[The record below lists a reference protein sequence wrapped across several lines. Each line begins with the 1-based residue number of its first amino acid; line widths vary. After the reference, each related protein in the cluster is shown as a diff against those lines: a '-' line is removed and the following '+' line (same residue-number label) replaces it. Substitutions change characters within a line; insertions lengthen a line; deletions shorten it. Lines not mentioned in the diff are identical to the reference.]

1 MKTESRPT
9 NIDAREAMSQ
19 QRVIRPRWVDWPDA
33 LGWWYDAELDNWIKL
48 KKRLTR
54 DFFAPQPPRRWYGP
68 WVACFDGEPNADITG
83 GTPEVKL

>member
-1 MKTESRPT
+1 VGKRCTPGQNQPR
-9 NIDAREAMSQ
+9 SQ

-54 DFFAPQPPRRWYGP
+54 NFFAPQPPRRWYGP
-68 WVACFDGEPNADITG
+68 WNQKRSQKAEVAQTLNAH
-83 GTPEVKL
+83 PRL